1 MADYTENRQFEI
13 NFYMSAKVVS
23 PKNVDLMQLVPESF
37 KDSVMLQDFLDQCG
51 QLVGTWMTAV
61 DELDH
66 LVDPYLVG
74 EDYIVYL
81 AGNLGLDLITDE
93 ETTLDEKRKQL
104 LNAIAWIK
112 TKGTYEA
119 LIAQSHSNNLTP
131 WLTDYYV
138 SNVYGDYDDF
148 TTYVGFSA
156 DDSESWFV
164 AKYPGGN
171 PSGLDSTYYKTPHF
185 GFEILLDRAYILG
198 DTDYLWSEGL
208 STKCTRILDSN
219 RPINTV
225 PHPGILLTPMC
236 SEDGEVYTTAYL
248 VATAVHSDWTTA
260 RFNLDMVD
268 DGDVAD
274 TIGDLAIDDDT
285 NQVVADVPVWYL
297 DTGVTLDFASN
308 PVITAVQRWRLG
320 TGNRTRNILTDTF
333 NTTVAT
339 PLAGHAPDYIEA
351 TGTTWTDA
359 SGSMEMLDGELGY
372 VEGGYDSG
380 SNLDLGIRASR
391 IRYSTYISNSIST
404 IWFRKNGPYYV
415 GFDLSWVGHWR
426 YMVPQSSGYGPI
438 GDWTGGFVGWHDVEI
453 TDDGQY
459 ISVWVDGIKLVDQ
472 YETTLNN
479 TYTGIGFARPAYLAT
494 TKFKDLTVEYV
505 RSPGVGFA
513 METEVLSGTI
523 DHIRIYT
530 DRVEYEFEVPKAV
543 VQAGISEMGLY
554 TVADGLRVACTLPPI
569 DKSDGFVLRVIT
581 TIYQGEVPV

>member
-131 WLTDYYV
+131 RLTDYYV

-185 GFEILLDRAYILG
+185 GFEILLDRAYVLG
-198 DTDYLWSEGL
+198 SDSYLWSERL
-208 STKCTRILDSN
+208 STKCTSILDSN

-225 PHPGILLTPMC
+225 PHPGILLTPVC

-268 DGDVAD
+268 DGDVVD

-285 NQVVADVPVWYL
+285 NQVVADVPAWYL

-308 PVITAVQRWRLG
+308 PVLTAVQRWRLG
-320 TGNRTRNILTDTF
+320 TGNR
-333 NTTVAT
+333 
-339 PLAGHAPDYIEA
+339 G
-351 TGTTWTDA
+351 
-359 SGSMEMLDGELGY
+359 GSP
-372 VEGGYDSG
+372 
-380 SNLDLGIRASR
+380 
-391 IRYSTYISNSIST
+391 
-404 IWFRKNGPYYV
+404 GP
-415 GFDLSWVGHWR
+415 
-426 YMVPQSSGYGPI
+426 
-438 GDWTGGFVGWHDVEI
+438 GFV
-453 TDDGQY
+453 
-459 ISVWVDGIKLVDQ
+459 
-472 YETTLNN
+472 
-479 TYTGIGFARPAYLAT
+479 
-494 TKFKDLTVEYV
+494 
-505 RSPGVGFA
+505 

-554 TVADGLRVACTLPPI
+554 TVADGLRVASTFPPI